1 MFLYLHKF
9 HERNSVFFVVK
20 YLLEVEMSNA
30 YDVLMERGLIE
41 QVSDEAALCESFEKE
56 CFTMYAGFDPTG
68 DSLHLGHLFPLLC
81 LARLQRLGHR
91 PVGLVGGATG
101 MIGDPSGKAE
111 ERQLLSEE
119 TIEANSARIKIQLER
134 FLDFSGKNAAVMV
147 NNADWTKG
155 VGYLE
160 WLRDVGKY
168 FSVNYMLSKESVR
181 RRIEDRVQGISYTEF
196 SYMLIQAND
205 FLQLYDRHGCKLQ
218 VGGNDQWGNI
228 TAGIDLIHKKRHV
241 QAYGITFPLLTTAT
255 GDKFGKSEGNAV
267 WLDQEK
273 TSPYSLYQYWIR
285 TDDRDVVRYLKSF
298 TFLPLEDISELECTV
313 VNDPEKREAQRVLA
327 EESTRMIHGDEG
339 LLKAERASNV
349 LFGEGEITDFSDR
362 ELLDI
367 FADVPSSSVMRDELE
382 KGIGVLT
389 MFTRT
394 DLSRSNGQALQMIK
408 QGGMYVNNVRVE
420 DQRMVLTPASLASRS
435 IMILR
440 AGKKRYHIVRMEE

>member
-1 MFLYLHKF
+1 MQ
-9 HERNSVFFVVK
+9 
-20 YLLEVEMSNA
+20 NA

-41 QVSDEAALCESFEKE
+41 QVSDEEALRESFEKE
-56 CFTMYAGFDPTG
+56 CITLYAGFDPTG

-91 PVGLVGGATG
+91 PIGLVGGATA
-101 MIGDPSGKAE
+101 MIGDPSGKSE
-111 ERQLLSEE
+111 ERQLLGEE
-119 TIEANSARIKIQLER
+119 EIEANSARIKIQLER
-134 FLDFSGKNAAVMV
+134 FLDFSGKNAALMV

-155 VGYLE
+155 ATYLE

-205 FLQLYDRHGCKLQ
+205 FLQLYDRYGCKLQ

-228 TAGIDLIHKKRHV
+228 TAGIDLIHKTRHI
-241 QAYGITFPLLTTAT
+241 QAYGITFPLLTTAV

-267 WLDQEK
+267 WLDPEK
-273 TSPYSLYQYWIR
+273 TSPYALYQYWIR
-285 TDDRDVVRYLKSF
+285 TDDRDVIRYLKIF
-298 TFLPLEDISELECTV
+298 TFLSLKDISELEHSV
-313 VNDPEKREAQRVLA
+313 VNDPEKWEAQRMLA
-327 EESTRMIHGDEG
+327 EESTRMIHGEAG
-339 LLKAERASNV
+339 LRKAERASQV

-367 FADVPSSSVMRDELE
+367 FADVPSSSVGRGELE

-389 MFTRT
+389 MFTRAG
-394 DLSRSNGQALQMIK
+394 LSKSNSQALQMIK
-408 QGGMYVNNVRVE
+408 QGGIYVNNVRTE
-420 DQRMVLTPASLASRS
+420 DQRMVLTPTNLASRS
-435 IMILR
+435 IMMLR
-440 AGKKRYHIVRMEE
+440 AGKKRYHMVKVE